1 MSDFSGGWNFREG
14 IFGQNIVYG
23 ISSIAPTDGV
33 RNTVSLKHIEYTGPS
48 GTKTSLFDVTPIVFT
63 PAFVSNIGL
72 PDVFE
77 IGKSYSMSGTA
88 VKNTTKPFSVTNI
101 FTFLI
106 GNGVLAEF
114 ENLASDS
121 GNICS
126 SPTYI
131 GECDWYMGGTR
142 PSVIALN
149 LADTFTLS
157 GTYIPKTAYPIREDV
172 RYTSYIQ
179 YSTTDNL
186 GTPITVL
193 YPSSSGTK

>member
-23 ISSIAPTDGV
+23 ISSIAPTDGAQ
-33 RNTVSLKHIEYTGPS
+33 NTVSLKHIEYSAPS
-48 GTKTSLFDVTPIVFT
+48 GTKTALFDVTPIVFT
-63 PAFVSNIGL
+63 PAFTSSITL

-77 IGKSYSMSGTA
+77 IGKSYGMSGAA
-88 VKNTTKPFSVTNI
+88 VRNTTKPLSATNT

-106 GNGVLAEF
+106 GNGVLAQF

-126 SPTYI
+126 SPTYM

-142 PSVIALN
+142 PSVIAMN
-149 LADTFTLS
+149 LVDFFSLS
-157 GTYIPKTAYPIREDV
+157 GTYIPKTAHPIREDI

-186 GTPITVL
+186 GAPINAL